1 MINYS
6 LNQSNRKGVTKG
18 KWYARAV
25 HLETVDLRGL
35 AEHMCSHHCS
45 YSKGQILG
53 LLDDMVMCLRSLTL
67 AGYAVKLPDL
77 GIFKPAIRSKGAAT
91 AKEYNIK
98 DDVRCSR
105 IAFLPSGSMILSQDM
120 FNHRLKFKR
129 VWKFDLSQLEPP
141 SQDTG
146 KKEI

>member
-1 MINYS
+1 MINYA
-6 LNQSNRKGVTKG
+6 LNQSNRKGETNG

-53 LLDDMVMCLRSLTL
+53 LLDDMVMCLRALTL

-77 GIFKPAIRSKGAAT
+77 GIFKPAIRSKGAST

-98 DDVRCSR
+98 DDVLCSR
-105 IAFLPSGSMILSQDM
+105 IAFLPSGSMCLSKDLY
-120 FNHRLKFKR
+120 NHRLKFKR
-129 VWKFDLSQLEPP
+129 VRKFDLSQLEPSKP
-141 SQDTG
+141 DTDQG
-146 KKEI
+146 QN